1 MNRLVLKGN
10 EHAPLGDARSTGKA
24 DPNERLEVTVL
35 LRRSG
40 VDELNERLGRLHA
53 RDKIVAHLSRAEFAR
68 RHGAAQ
74 DDLAAVRRF
83 ARDHGLAVVHEDPA
97 ARSVILAGT
106 VARLN
111 EAFGV
116 VLEYYEH
123 PPARTVAALARSR
136 CRKTSR
142 PPSRPYSGSTIVRL
156 CARSC
161 VRGTRQPDRRCRREH
176 SILPNWPRSI
186 SSRPM
191 RAQARPS
198 ASSNWAA
205 AFAPAI
211 EGYFAEVGV
220 AAARVTAVSVD
231 HAKNR
236 PIGQTSG
243 HHAHQQRPQP
253 RRRLCE
259 SDALPG
265 RRRPARHHQR

>member
-161 VRGTRQPDRRCRREH
+161 VAAGSIRSYPTGLALSVPGRCGRRPDHRHRRT
-176 SILPNWPRSI
+176 
-186 SSRPM
+186 
-191 RAQARPS
+191 
-198 ASSNWAA
+198 
-205 AFAPAI
+205 
-211 EGYFAEVGV
+211 G
-220 AAARVTAVSVD
+220 
-231 HAKNR
+231 
-236 PIGQTSG
+236 
-243 HHAHQQRPQP
+243 
-253 RRRLCE
+253 RRL
-259 SDALPG
+259 S
-265 RRRPARHHQR
+265 HQRLKVTSPKSVWRPRA